1 MVRLQLLFCTIYCT
15 SDIGLAE
22 VFDNFVIHMTMSME
36 TYRCHGVSTIIK
48 YINIGANSLMGKC
61 LYRGCTT
68 RMRPCMCND
77 LYILTYF

>member
-48 YINIGANSLMGKC
+48 YINIGANSLMGKNA
-61 LYRGCTT
+61 YIEAAQRGCARACVTI
-68 RMRPCMCND
+68 C
-77 LYILTYF
+77 TY